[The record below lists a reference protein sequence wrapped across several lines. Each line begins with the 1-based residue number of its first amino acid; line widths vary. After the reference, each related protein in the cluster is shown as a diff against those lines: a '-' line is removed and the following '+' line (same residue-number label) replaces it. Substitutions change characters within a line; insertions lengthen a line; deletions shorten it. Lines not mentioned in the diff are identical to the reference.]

1 MFSVDKANRAEYYK
15 YLARLNFEAANASDR
30 DVGSWPGYEVAAPPP
45 VMTLCAHS
53 IELSL
58 KAYLLDKGV
67 DENTVRKFNHDLVSC
82 WNKCVELGAHV
93 ESVDPDVLAIISD
106 LLSSGRLRYGEQ
118 SKLGKVP
125 VFGPLSELCVRCLD
139 VCAAPTKAEILLK

>member
-1 MFSVDKANRAEYYK
+1 MFSVDESNRAQYYK
-15 YLARLNFEAANASDR
+15 YLARLNFEAANAADK
-30 DVGSWPGYEVAAPPP
+30 DVGFWPGYEIAAPPP

-67 DENTVRKFNHDLVSC
+67 DENTVRKYNHDLVGC
-82 WNKCVELGAHV
+82 WNQCVELGADGQGVNH
-93 ESVDPDVLAIISD
+93 DVLAIISD

-125 VFGPLSELCVRCLD
+125 VFGPLSELCARCLD
-139 VCAAPTKAEILLK
+139 LCGAPTTAEILKQ